1 MRNKYSRTILF
12 EEKITLK
19 YLYRIYIYICMYIKY
34 TKYNFY
40 NIYRKLISVHSIQ
53 NKKSGLKKL

>member
-1 MRNKYSRTILF
+1 MRNKYSCCNTIRRKDNLEIF
-12 EEKITLK
+12 IQN
-19 YLYRIYIYICMYIKY
+19 IYVCMYIKY